1 MWTAINHANPDY
13 AIWYGWS
20 ELKRSLGKIS
30 TLAED
35 MRRGRSGQCNETAG
49 MKSLY
54 RFFTSVKVAIVLLIL
69 LIVASVV
76 GTLIPQQRSPAEY
89 LARYGQLA
97 SLFEGLQLTRLY
109 HSVWFIALLILFAL
123 NIVVCTLAR
132 LSAKLRRA
140 FQPRLETE
148 TRHLQ
153 AMGVKDRFRLPLALD
168 GARTLVAREL
178 AGRRYRIRESGA
190 PGHFY
195 FSARKRIAGIFGSD
209 IVHLGLLVIL
219 AGGIVSGLAGR
230 RGDLTLREGQTL
242 PVPGAGFSLRL
253 DKFST
258 DLYPDGSV
266 KDWKSRLSV
275 IEDGRPVL
283 EKTIEVNHPLA
294 HRGFIFY
301 QSGYGWDWENPS
313 LEILVKKKSDPAF
326 LKDIRLRPGE
336 TAPIEGEGLEIMA
349 ARFIPDF
356 VLDEKNQPS
365 SRSAQP
371 NNPAVYIEGRRG
383 TETVFSGWVFAKF
396 PDFTRLHSAKETE
409 LSFEFKDVKAPE
421 YSVIQSARDPGALWI
436 WVGCA
441 LLMAGLFLAFYWP
454 TREIRLILEESQ
466 GKTELTAGGHS
477 AKSPDEFKSE
487 FENLMSG
494 LRKAR

>member
-1 MWTAINHANPDY
+1 
-13 AIWYGWS
+13 
-20 ELKRSLGKIS
+20 
-30 TLAED
+30 
-35 MRRGRSGQCNETAG
+35 

-54 RFFTSVKVAIVLLIL
+54 RFFTSVRVAIVLLIL
-69 LIVASVV
+69 LIAASIV

-97 SLFEGLQLTRLY
+97 SLFERLQLTRLY
-109 HSVWFIALLILFAL
+109 HSFWFIALLALFAL
-123 NIVVCTLAR
+123 NIIVCTLAR
-132 LSAKLRRA
+132 LAPKLRRA
-140 FQPRLETE
+140 LRPRIETE
-148 TRHLQ
+148 TRHLR
-153 AMGVKDRFRLPLALD
+153 AMGVKDKVRLPLPLN
-168 GARTLVAREL
+168 GARALVAREL
-178 AGRRYRIRESGA
+178 ARHRYRIRESEA
-190 PGHFY
+190 PGRICV
-195 FSARKRIAGIFGSD
+195 SARKRIAGIFGSD
-209 IVHLGLLVIL
+209 VVHLGLLVIL
-219 AGGIVSGLAGR
+219 AGGIVSGLAGHR
-230 RGDLTLREGQTL
+230 ADLTLRENQTL
-242 PVPGAGFSLRL
+242 PVPEAGFSLKL
-253 DKFST
+253 EKFST

-294 HRGFIFY
+294 YRGFIFY
-301 QSGYGWDWENPS
+301 QSGYGWDWESPS
-313 LEILVKKKSDPAF
+313 LELLVKKKSDPAY
-326 LKDIRLRPGE
+326 LKDVWLRPGE
-336 TAPIEGEGLEIMA
+336 TASLQGEDLEIA
-349 ARFIPDF
+349 VARFIPDF

-365 SRSAQP
+365 SRSPEP
-371 NNPAVYIEGRRG
+371 NNPAAYIEGRRG

-396 PDFTRLHSAKETE
+396 PDFTRLHSAKETD

-436 WVGCA
+436 WVGSA

-494 LRKAR
+494 LRKVR

>member
-1 MWTAINHANPDY
+1 
-13 AIWYGWS
+13 
-20 ELKRSLGKIS
+20 
-30 TLAED
+30 
-35 MRRGRSGQCNETAG
+35 
-49 MKSLY
+49 MKALY

-69 LIVASVV
+69 LIAASIL
-76 GTLIPQQRSPAEY
+76 GTLVPQQRSPAEY

-97 SLFEGLQLTRLY
+97 ALFERLQLTRLY
-109 HSVWFIALLILFAL
+109 HSFWFIALLILFAL
-123 NIVVCTLAR
+123 NIIVCTLAR
-132 LSAKLRRA
+132 LSAKLHRA
-140 FQPRLETE
+140 FRPRFETE
-148 TRHLQ
+148 ARHLQ
-153 AMGVKDRFRLPLALD
+153 AMRAKDRARLPLPLD
-168 GARTLVAREL
+168 GARTLVTREL
-178 AGRRYRIRESGA
+178 ARRRYRIRESEA
-190 PGHFY
+190 PGRVFI
-195 FSARKRIAGIFGSD
+195 SARKRISGIFGSD
-209 IVHLGLLVIL
+209 FVHLGLLVIL

-230 RGDLTLREGQTL
+230 RADLTLRENQTL
-242 PVPGAGFSLRL
+242 PVPGAAFSLRL

-294 HRGFIFY
+294 YRGYTFY
-301 QSGYGWDWENPS
+301 QSGYGWDWDNPS
-313 LEILVKKKSDPAF
+313 LELLVKKKSDPAY
-326 LKDIRLRPGE
+326 LKDLRLHPGE
-336 TAPIEGEGLEIMA
+336 KAPVEGEGLEVMV

-365 SRSAQP
+365 SRSPQP
-371 NNPAVYIEGRRG
+371 NNPAAYIEGKRG

-396 PDFTRLHSAKETE
+396 PDFTRLHSAEETD
-409 LSFEFKDVKAPE
+409 LSFELKDVKAPE

-436 WVGCA
+436 WIGSA

-466 GKTELTAGGHS
+466 GKTELAAGGHS

-494 LRKAR
+494 LRKVR